1 MKLINNFATKSS
13 LTGRWV
19 GISAENWRISG
30 EIVTKN
36 IKCCRQT
43 GNRGG
48 HFVFWDI
55 EPEMLGHNPAEVPGH
70 RPVILLLAILPK
82 LCHLAKTWP
91 FCQDLANLPRLG
103 HFAKTWPFCQDLA
116 ILPRLGHSAKTWPFC
131 QNLAIMPRLG
141 HFAKTWPLC
150 QDLVIMPRL
159 GHFAKTLPFSQDL
172 AIMPRLGHFAKT

>member
-70 RPVILLLAILPK
+70 RPVILLLL
-82 LCHLAKTWP
+82 LAEHNFVAWEKNKPLRTQV
-91 FCQDLANLPRLG
+91 FCKYRHCIQQQQQQNMHIIYYLG
-103 HFAKTWPFCQDLA
+103 NAAKCKYLKVKDFYYFLIKNRQ
-116 ILPRLGHSAKTWPFC
+116 
-131 QNLAIMPRLG
+131 
-141 HFAKTWPLC
+141 PL
-150 QDLVIMPRL
+150 
-159 GHFAKTLPFSQDL
+159 
-172 AIMPRLGHFAKT
+172 

>member
-1 MKLINNFATKSS
+1 MKLINLFETKSS

-70 RPVILLLAILPK
+70 RPVILLPPRITYLYVWDTHYLSK
-82 LCHLAKTWP
+82 SRFLWKTSAYLYSSP
-91 FCQDLANLPRLG
+91 DPSIIIVTIIQHSRDL
-103 HFAKTWPFCQDLA
+103 DV
-116 ILPRLGHSAKTWPFC
+116 
-131 QNLAIMPRLG
+131 
-141 HFAKTWPLC
+141 PLYV
-150 QDLVIMPRL
+150 Q
-159 GHFAKTLPFSQDL
+159 
-172 AIMPRLGHFAKT
+172 

>member
-55 EPEMLGHNPAEVPGH
+55 EPEMLGHNSAEVPGH
-70 RPVILLLAILPK
+70 RPIILLTCKRKMYQCNEVSLEERKSNFKHYWQYLSNTARIAFVHSHMEVHHNKADQERIKKGLPAISK
-82 LCHLAKTWP
+82 QVRAYHLNGKRVCKGV
-91 FCQDLANLPRLG
+91 FLR
-103 HFAKTWPFCQDLA
+103 
-116 ILPRLGHSAKTWPFC
+116 
-131 QNLAIMPRLG
+131 
-141 HFAKTWPLC
+141 
-150 QDLVIMPRL
+150 
-159 GHFAKTLPFSQDL
+159 TL
-172 AIMPRLGHFAKT
+172 

>member
-70 RPVILLLAILPK
+70 RPVILLTSRKYGITLGKYGITSRKYSITVRKCGIILGK
-82 LCHLAKTWP
+82 YGITSGKYGITS
-91 FCQDLANLPRLG
+91 RKYGITLG
-103 HFAKTWPFCQDLA
+103 KYGITSRKYS
-116 ILPRLGHSAKTWPFC
+116 ITVRKYG
-131 QNLAIMPRLG
+131 I
-141 HFAKTWPLC
+141 
-150 QDLVIMPRL
+150 I
-159 GHFAKTLPFSQDL
+159 
-172 AIMPRLGHFAKT
+172 

>member
-36 IKCCRQT
+36 IKCCHQT

-70 RPVILLLAILPK
+70 RPVILLLCADYHCCRSVRFVLLVWLFVGLFCGLDLG
-82 LCHLAKTWP
+82 LCADYHCW
-91 FCQDLANLPRLG
+91 QSV
-103 HFAKTWPFCQDLA
+103 HFVL
-116 ILPRLGHSAKTWPFC
+116 
-131 QNLAIMPRLG
+131 
-141 HFAKTWPLC
+141 
-150 QDLVIMPRL
+150 LVWL
-159 GHFAKTLPFSQDL
+159 FV
-172 AIMPRLGHFAKT
+172 

>member
-70 RPVILLLAILPK
+70 RPVILLTNQHRVPPSIFFSSLCCSIQVSMQTTGFHTRLLKRIDILVATMQRK
-82 LCHLAKTWP
+82 RK
-91 FCQDLANLPRLG
+91 
-103 HFAKTWPFCQDLA
+103 
-116 ILPRLGHSAKTWPFC
+116 
-131 QNLAIMPRLG
+131 
-141 HFAKTWPLC
+141 
-150 QDLVIMPRL
+150 
-159 GHFAKTLPFSQDL
+159 
-172 AIMPRLGHFAKT
+172 

>member
-1 MKLINNFATKSS
+1 MKLINLFETKSS

-19 GISAENWRISG
+19 GISAENWPISG

-70 RPVILLLAILPK
+70 RPVILLLSRLLFNCPGYFQLSWLLFNCPGYFSIYFLIVPATFQLSRLLFNCPSYFSIVPAIFQSTFQLSR
-82 LCHLAKTWP
+82 L
-91 FCQDLANLPRLG
+91 FFNLL
-103 HFAKTWPFCQDLA
+103 FNC
-116 ILPRLGHSAKTWPFC
+116 
-131 QNLAIMPRLG
+131 
-141 HFAKTWPLC
+141 
-150 QDLVIMPRL
+150 
-159 GHFAKTLPFSQDL
+159 
-172 AIMPRLGHFAKT
+172 

>member
-55 EPEMLGHNPAEVPGH
+55 EPEMLGHNSAEVPGH
-70 RPVILLLAILPK
+70 RPVILLLFLRFVFRVECLFSI
-82 LCHLAKTWP
+82 KTDLIP
-91 FCQDLANLPRLG
+91 FQIWEFQYKNKMKKFMGLTHRQPNTSNQAD
-103 HFAKTWPFCQDLA
+103 
-116 ILPRLGHSAKTWPFC
+116 S
-131 QNLAIMPRLG
+131 
-141 HFAKTWPLC
+141 
-150 QDLVIMPRL
+150 
-159 GHFAKTLPFSQDL
+159 
-172 AIMPRLGHFAKT
+172 